1 MKMTNS
7 KLIIAITYLLLVASV
22 LAMAALFVS
31 DPPRWISFSHAQ
43 SWFLWDDVY
52 SPLDWQDWRVLLIAE
67 AVVTAIALTLLL
79 TSGDDGAGKI
89 CACGWCITWPV
100 VFVIFSICRAISLF
114 ITWSAESGA
123 HYFLGELMLLYFL
136 TAAAMLIAQ
145 MVTLFLSVLIT
156 VGDAMGDAM

>member
-1 MKMTNS
+1 MKMSKS
-7 KLIIAITYLLLVASV
+7 KLIIAITYLSLVASV
-22 LAMAALFVS
+22 LAMAALFIS
-31 DPPRWISFSHAQ
+31 DPSRWMSFSHAQ
-43 SWFLWDDVY
+43 SWFFWDDAY
-52 SPLDWQDWRVLLIAE
+52 SALDWQDWRVLLITE
-67 AVVTAIALTLLL
+67 VIVTAIALTLLL

-100 VFVIFSICRAISLF
+100 IFVIFFICRDISLF
-114 ITWSAESGA
+114 ITWSAESGV

-156 VGDAMGDAM
+156 MGDAM